1 MKGRKRPISRMGIT
15 MENEGLIYK
24 NEAFQIIGAAMEVHN
39 TLGPGFLESVYQEA
53 MEIELTKRNIP
64 FVPQKRIQI
73 RYKDVLLNQFY
84 VTDLFCYDKIIVE
97 LKAVSAT
104 LPEHEAQII
113 NYVKATGTKLEL
125 LLNFG
130 EESLYYKRF
139 PNLYPIRTNPQL

>member
-97 LKAVSAT
+97 LKAVSAI
-104 LPEHEAQII
+104 LPEQEAQII
-113 NYVKATGTKLEL
+113 NYVKATGTKLGL